1 MQQEQSLLIGHIMDI
16 YNDAKLE
23 IYTLVIFFSEDM
35 KSSTAYQKIFVLQK
49 YADNTDRHK

>member
-23 IYTLVIFFSEDM
+23 IYTLAEIGIGNNETSV
-35 KSSTAYQKIFVLQK
+35 KSTL
-49 YADNTDRHK
+49 T